1 MAVERKY
8 DNDHIKQSLKQINPE
23 SWLVGSLILRRLPYF
38 SENAVWNDSDDNSSY
53 ELKQA
58 PNLYDWTAMEL
69 DSPYI
74 TLIHEAG
81 DASAVWSIGNNAF
94 CKVKYIERGVT
105 PESVTLNFVQEQRP
119 SFRTP
124 KVLHYFVDKDRSYL
138 FLERLPGRTLA
149 EAWPSLSMEWRRSYV
164 SAVVR
169 ICKEMAEWEGKMLSG
184 VDGQGIPEYYLQPR
198 GVDDFTSLQETCATI
213 GMDCSTFFFYHADLG
228 PCNIIVEDEPERGT
242 IGIIDFEIA
251 GYFPRGW
258 IRTKFR
264 ISSGM
269 NLPPSSKQEDPL
281 WWRRQVQ
288 MELGVDGFEDFT
300 EEWQAWLAG

>member
-1 MAVERKY
+1 
-8 DNDHIKQSLKQINPE
+8 
-23 SWLVGSLILRRLPYF
+23 
-38 SENAVWNDSDDNSSY
+38 
-53 ELKQA
+53 
-58 PNLYDWTAMEL
+58 MEL

-94 CKVKYIERGVT
+94 YKVKYIERGVT

-124 KVLHYFVDKDRSYL
+124 KVLHYFVDKDQSYL

-149 EAWPSLSMEWRRSYV
+149 KAWPSLSMEWRRSYV
-164 SAVVR
+164 SAIVR
-169 ICKEMAEWEGKMLSG
+169 ICKEMVEWEGKMLSS
-184 VDGQGIPEYYLQPR
+184 VDGQGIPEYYLQPH

-213 GMDCSTFFFYHADLG
+213 GMDYSTFFFYHADLG
-228 PCNIIVEDEPERGT
+228 PYNIIVEDEPERG
-242 IGIIDFEIA
+242 IIRIIDFKIA
-251 GYFPRGW
+251 GYFPHGW

-264 ISSGM
+264 ILSGM
-269 NLPPSSKQEDPL
+269 NLPLSSKQEDPL

-288 MELGVDGFEDFT
+288 MELRVDGFEDFT
-300 EEWQAWLAG
+300 KEW